1 MTCGAGLRPLAQ
13 PRTAPSTGSATAG
26 GTLALPPPHLLQAR
40 GLILQVLGQQDE
52 HAEVLVLKRELYDL
66 AVDAVDVAHAERG
79 FQAHHLHWLGVRL

>member
-1 MTCGAGLRPLAQ
+1 MGQGFGPLHSPAQRRPRAPPRQGAPWHC
-13 PRTAPSTGSATAG
+13 
-26 GTLALPPPHLLQAR
+26 PPPHLLQAR